1 MNSREK
7 ERGTVLLTTLLIMAM
22 MAAVSVAIMD
32 DIRFAVKR
40 TINVGDYAQ
49 ADWYVKGAEDFAE
62 SYISSQL
69 GPLDKAVKNELFKE
83 PQTFTFPYEGGAMIL
98 DVRDGTDCFALG
110 SLITSQGV
118 ADVVGGRQ
126 FTNLLIVLGWPE
138 NDARSITGALTD
150 WIDLDSQRGPNGAE
164 DGGYLRRDPPHR
176 TANTALASVME
187 LRGLEGMTEEL
198 YQSIRPYLCARVA
211 GEKTKLNI
219 DTAEPIDAFL
229 LSTILGGPDHYQT
242 ALQIIAERPQGGY
255 AGFDALKATAAWQ
268 NYEDQELAQEFD
280 ENQIVYGPNY
290 LWVEVRVDYLNAS
303 RLVTY
308 EYNVSDQE
316 TESGEETEL
325 TYRGW
330 GSESLRPMFE
340 TEELEQ

>member
-1 MNSREK
+1 MRSSDK
-7 ERGTVLLTTLLIMAM
+7 ERGTVLLTTLLIMAV

-69 GPLDKAVKNELFKE
+69 APMESAVKNELFKE
-83 PQTFTFPYEGGAMIL
+83 PQTFTFPYEGGVMIL

-110 SLITSQGV
+110 SLVLPAGT

-126 FTNLLIVLGWPE
+126 FTNLLIALGWPD
-138 NDARSITGALTD
+138 NDARNLTGVLTD
-150 WIDLDSQRGPNGAE
+150 WIDSDTQRGANGAE
-164 DGGYLRRDPPHR
+164 DGDYLRREPPHR

-187 LRGLEGMTEEL
+187 LRSLEGMTEEL
-198 YQSIRPYLCARVA
+198 YQSIRPYLCARET
-211 GEKTKLNI
+211 GEKTTLNI

-229 LSTILGGPDHYQT
+229 LSSILGGAEHYQT
-242 ALQIIAERPQGGY
+242 ALQIIRERPQ
-255 AGFDALKATAAWQ
+255 AGFGNLETLQATAAYQ
-268 NYEDQELAQEFD
+268 AFTGNEAAFD
-280 ENQIVYGPNY
+280 QIVFEPNY

-308 EYNVSDQE
+308 EYDVSSPE
-316 TESGEETEL
+316 AEL

-330 GSESLRPMFE
+330 GSESFRPTVE
-340 TEELEQ
+340 EEELSTE

>member
-1 MNSREK
+1 MTSVPNSKPNK
-7 ERGTVLLTTLLIMAM
+7 ERGTVLLTTLLIMAV
-22 MAAVSVAIMD
+22 MASLSIAIMD

-69 GPLDKAVKNELFKE
+69 TPLQPAIKNELFKE

-110 SLITSQGV
+110 SLVTSQG
-118 ADVVGGRQ
+118 AGDVVGGRQ
-126 FTNLLIVLGWPE
+126 FTNLLVVLGWPE
-138 NDARSITGALTD
+138 GDARNLTGVLTD
-150 WIDLDSQRGPNGAE
+150 WIDADSQRGANGAE
-164 DGGYLRRDPPHR
+164 DGDYLRRDPPHR

-198 YQSIRPYLCARVA
+198 YQSIRPYLCARKT
-211 GEKTKLNI
+211 GEKTKVNI

-229 LSTILGGPDHYQT
+229 LSTLLGGPDFYQT
-242 ALQIIAERPQGGY
+242 ALQIIAERPPGGY
-255 AGFDALKATAAWQ
+255 GNLETLRNSAALQNFAGKEAAFD
-268 NYEDQELAQEFD
+268 
-280 ENQIVYGPNY
+280 QIAFQPEY
-290 LWVEVRVDYLNAS
+290 LWVEVRVDYLNAT

-308 EYNVSDQE
+308 EYDVSGQN
-316 TESGEETEL
+316 TEL

-330 GSESLRPMFE
+330 GSESLRPTLE
-340 TEELEQ
+340 QEELGPE

>member
-1 MNSREK
+1 MRHQDK
-7 ERGTVLLTTLLIMAM
+7 ERGTVLLTTLLIMAV

-69 GPLDKAVKNELFKE
+69 GPMQPAVKNELFKT
-83 PQTFTFPYEGGAMIL
+83 PQTFTFPYDGGMMIL

-110 SLITSQGV
+110 SLVNSSG
-118 ADVVGGRQ
+118 AANVVGGRQ
-126 FTNLLIVLGWPE
+126 FTNLLIALGWPD
-138 NDARSITGALTD
+138 NDARSLTAALTD
-150 WIDLDSQRGPNGAE
+150 WIDSDSQRSSNGAE
-164 DGGYLRRDPPHR
+164 DGDYLRRDPPHR
-176 TANTALASVME
+176 TANTALTSVME
-187 LRGLEGMTEEL
+187 LRSLEGMTEEL
-198 YQSIRPYLCARVA
+198 YQSIRPFLCARKS
-211 GEKTKLNI
+211 GETAKLNI

-229 LSTILGGPDHYQT
+229 LSTILGGPEHYQA
-242 ALQIIAERPQGGY
+242 ALQLITERPAGGY
-255 AGFDALKATAAWQ
+255 GTLETLQATSALQNFTGKEAAFD
-268 NYEDQELAQEFD
+268 
-280 ENQIVYGPNY
+280 QIVYAPEY

-308 EYNVSDQE
+308 EYDVSAPDA
-316 TESGEETEL
+316 EL

-330 GSESLRPMFE
+330 GSESYRP
-340 TEELEQ
+340 TLEQEERQPQ